1 MRRIKD
7 YQSRMRSL
15 VELEFGR
22 FLTRNSAERCEQTIV
37 SFAIEATRA
46 NTRPFLATL
55 HEAEVIALLGGRST
69 DSHPHEPPPLLATPP
84 R

>member
-1 MRRIKD
+1 MREVRD

-15 VELEFGR
+15 VELEFER
-22 FLTRNSAERCEQTIV
+22 FLKRRSADRSQQSIV

-46 NTRPFLATL
+46 NTRPFLGTL
-55 HEAEVIALLGGRST
+55 HETEVITLLGGRT
-69 DSHPHEPPPLLATPP
+69 QDSYQQELAQLLRNPP

>member
-1 MRRIKD
+1 MRQAKD

-15 VELEFGR
+15 VEHEFER
-22 FLTRNSAERCEQTIV
+22 FLKRRSTDRSQQSIV

-46 NTRPFLATL
+46 NTRPFLGAL
-55 HEAEVIALLGGRST
+55 HEAEVITLLGGRT
-69 DSHPHEPPPLLATPP
+69 PDSYHDELARLLRDPP

>member
-1 MRRIKD
+1 MRQAKD

-15 VELEFGR
+15 VELEFER
-22 FLTRNSAERCEQTIV
+22 FLKRRSADRSQHSIV

-46 NTRPFLATL
+46 NTRPFLGTL
-55 HEAEVIALLGGRST
+55 QEAEVISLLGGRT
-69 DSHPHEPPPLLATPP
+69 ADSYHQELSKLLASPP